1 MSFKI
6 GHGGRFKGSRVTS
19 LGDRSNCTCGS
30 CGWLIYVL
38 WILWHWHQTHTR
50 RVNLQLLVPHIF
62 WSVDLQ
68 ESRAQ
73 HNELLEKME
82 MMKAEAGTS
91 LPGVLGECS
100 IEQFTAG
107 MEESGQQYVSWWA
120 FVVSSA
126 RSLNW
131 KSTWIAQRRWVKQL
145 EDACCVPASCH
156 HSFGQCVVKRPCR
169 KRDLQLMWL
178 KCLAPW
184 CHKGKEG
191 HRLVAFKPNFVG
203 TATHCKRMSTCRLKL
218 HA

>member
-6 GHGGRFKGSRVTS
+6 GHGERFKGSRVTS
-19 LGDRSNCTCGS
+19 LGDRSCTCGS
-30 CGWLIYVL
+30 CGWLICIVD
-38 WILWHWHQTHTR
+38 IVAPDSHQTGESSAAGA
-50 RVNLQLLVPHIF
+50 F
-62 WSVDLQ
+62 SFSVDLQ

-73 HNELLEKME
+73 HNELLEKMD

-91 LPGVLGECS
+91 WPGVLGESS
-100 IEQFTAG
+100 IEQFTAR

-131 KSTWIAQRRWVKQL
+131 KSNWIAQRRWVKQL
-145 EDACCVPASCH
+145 EDACCVPASCR

-184 CHKGKEG
+184 CHKGK
-191 HRLVAFKPNFVG
+191 
-203 TATHCKRMSTCRLKL
+203 
-218 HA
+218 